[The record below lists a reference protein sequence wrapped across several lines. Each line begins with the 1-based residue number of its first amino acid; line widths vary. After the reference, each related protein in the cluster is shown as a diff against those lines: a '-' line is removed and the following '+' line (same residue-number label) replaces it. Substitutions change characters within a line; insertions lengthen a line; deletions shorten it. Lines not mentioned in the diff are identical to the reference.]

1 LGILNLRPPLGP
13 SYCLMRMNAR
23 LAEAVADDTRIH
35 VLDAARWE
43 TLAGAGARN
52 PKLWHLGK
60 IAFGSEVFS
69 HAATDVKAAV
79 RAVRGQTRKVIVL
92 DLDDTLWGGT
102 VGDVG
107 WEQLELGGHSPVGE
121 AFRAFQHALKRL
133 THRGIVL
140 AIASKNTEAVALEG
154 IDRHP
159 EMVLSRRDFA
169 AWRINWKDKAAN
181 IIELSAELNLG
192 LNSLVFI
199 DDNPAERM
207 RVREALPDVL
217 VPEWPA
223 DKLRYEQ
230 ALGELTCFDALA
242 VTEEDQ
248 ARTRMY
254 VAERQRKDARQ
265 AVQSLDAY
273 LAALD
278 LTVTVERM
286 DRSNVT
292 RAVQLL
298 NKTNQFNLT
307 TRRMTEAR
315 YWEWATCER
324 RDVFVFR
331 VSDRFD
337 DYGLTGIASVSTEE
351 GTGYLTDFLLSCR
364 VMGRGVEQTMLHAI
378 AEHARSVG
386 LARLVASY
394 TPTARNAPCRQF
406 FDEQSSFTPTADGRE
421 YVWEL
426 QAPYPRPV
434 HIRIQYRSN
443 AHASAS
449 VEHVSF

>member
-1 LGILNLRPPLGP
+1 
-13 SYCLMRMNAR
+13 
-23 LAEAVADDTRIH
+23 
-35 VLDAARWE
+35 
-43 TLAGAGARN
+43 
-52 PKLWHLGK
+52 
-60 IAFGSEVFS
+60 VFR
-69 HAATDVKAAV
+69 HAATDVKAAI
-79 RAVRGQTRKVIVL
+79 RALWGQTRKVIVL

-102 VGDVG
+102 VGDLG

-121 AFRAFQHALKRL
+121 SFRSFQTALKRL
-133 THRGIVL
+133 TNRGIVL
-140 AIASKNTEAVALEG
+140 AIASKNTEAVALEA

-159 EMVLSRRDFA
+159 EMVLCRRDFA
-169 AWRINWKDKAAN
+169 AWRINWNDKVAN

-223 DKLRYEQ
+223 DKLLYER
-230 ALGELTCFDALA
+230 ALAELTCFDTL
-242 VTEEDQ
+242 VLTEEDQ

-254 VAERQRKDARQ
+254 VAERQRKNARQ
-265 AVQSLDAY
+265 AAQSLDAY
-273 LAALD
+273 LTTLG

-315 YWEWATCER
+315 YLEWAASEG

-331 VSDRFD
+331 VADRFD
-337 DYGLTGIASVSTEE
+337 DYGLTGIVSVATEE
-351 GTGYLTDFLLSCR
+351 GAGHLTDFLLSCR

-378 AEHARSVG
+378 AEHARTLG
-386 LARLVASY
+386 LVRLVATY
-394 TPTARNAPCRQF
+394 TPTERNAPCRQF
-406 FDEQSSFTPTADGRE
+406 FDEHSRFSRSADGQQ
-421 YVWEL
+421 YLWEL
-426 QAPYPRPV
+426 QAPYPRPE
-434 HIRIQYRSN
+434 HICIQYRPN

-449 VEHVSF
+449 VLQHLPS